1 MNTNKIMRMNNKIK
15 TLQLIIL
22 VTVVVVTVI
31 SCKKTQ
37 YDLATTTDRNI
48 TGFISER
55 PDTFS
60 LFKEILDLTGTA
72 SFLDAYGAYTIFA
85 VTNDGVQK
93 WMQSAGVASLASAD
107 INVLKN
113 LVRFHLLQDTINTS
127 LFTDGKLK
135 TATMYGQYLIT
146 GADFVNGVTSYSVNR
161 QANIVRSN
169 IRLGNGILHI
179 IDNMLTPAARTLAQ
193 ELEANPDYT
202 IFVQALKETG
212 YYNYLNTVDQDTSKL
227 WKTVIAES
235 NQALA
240 DSGYTSYAALK
251 AKYSQTG
258 NPTNPKDSLNMYVA
272 YHIMN
277 GLYFLGDIINYSAQ
291 LTLLPEEVITIKHEN
306 QQVVLNEM
314 EFNGVLEKGVKLER
328 SLSDNSATNGVWHS
342 STGHTMAKYRKPTA
356 LYWDVAM
363 FPELMSQPA
372 YFRRASFYFARPTAA
387 DKPIASIDWHWN
399 SAAQGIQYFYGGTGT
414 PDNYNVNRDRIAL
427 NFGGPAR
434 ATWAEFKTPTII
446 KGRYKVWVCYIAQ
459 NTSIANVFVNGI
471 PMLRQVDFGNT
482 GGRMPAGTMAE
493 RESIGWK
500 NYVTAN
506 SPDRHNSRLVGI
518 VDIVTTGTQV
528 VRFESVSG
536 TANNALQLDMI
547 HFIPV
552 DENQLLP
559 RFAPDGSMS
568 YVGY

>member
-1 MNTNKIMRMNNKIK
+1 MKQQISI
-15 TLQLIIL
+15 LQLAG
-22 VTVVVVTVI
+22 VI
-31 SCKKTQ
+31 AIASLLFTACKKTQ

-48 TGFISER
+48 TGYLSER
-55 PDTFS
+55 PDSFS
-60 LFKEILDLTGTA
+60 LFKEILDVTGSA
-72 SFLDAYGAYTIFA
+72 AYLDAYGAYTFFA
-85 VTNDGVQK
+85 VTNDGVK
-93 WMQSAGVASLASAD
+93 RWMESNGVTSVASAD
-107 INVLKN
+107 VNTLKN
-113 LVRFHLLQDTINTS
+113 LVRFHLLEDTINTS
-127 LFTDGKLK
+127 QFTDGKLK

-146 GADFVNGVTSYSVNR
+146 GVDFVNGVSSYSVNR
-161 QANIVRSN
+161 QARIIQSN
-169 IRLGNGILHI
+169 IRVGNGIMHV
-179 IDNMLTPAARTLAQ
+179 IDHMLTPAARTIAQ
-193 ELEANPDYT
+193 ELEANPNYS
-202 IFVQALKETG
+202 IFVQAMKETG
-212 YYNYLNTVDQDTSKL
+212 FYDTLNKVETDTSKL

-240 DSGYTSYAALK
+240 DSGYNSYAALK

-258 NPTNPKDSLNMYVA
+258 NPANIKDSLNMYVA
-272 YHIMN
+272 YHIVN
-277 GLYFLGDIINYSAQ
+277 GLYFLGDIINYNAQ
-291 LTLLPEEVITIKHEN
+291 LTLLPQEVITVTHQN
-306 QQVVLNEM
+306 QEVILNEM

-328 SLSDNSATNGVWHS
+328 GASDNSATNGVWHS
-342 STGHTMAKYRKPTA
+342 VSSHTMAKIRKPAA

-363 FPELMSQPA
+363 FPELMNQPA
-372 YFRRASFYFARPTAA
+372 YFRRQSLYFERPTEA
-387 DKPIASIDWHWN
+387 DQPIASINWGWAGN
-399 SAAQGIQYFYGGTGT
+399 NARGIQYFYGGTGS

-427 NFGGPAR
+427 NFGSPR

-459 NTSIANVFVNGI
+459 TPTNGSLLTNVLINGI
-471 PMLRQVDFGNT
+471 RMTRQVDFSNT
-482 GGRMPAGTMAE
+482 GGRMPAGSMAE

-518 VDIVTTGTQV
+518 VDIATTGIQV
-528 VRFESVSG
+528 VRFEATGGG
-536 TANNALQLDMI
+536 TGNNALQLDMI